1 MFKMLK
7 KYMIDINLYLIKL
20 GIIIKIK
27 QLSTVYTIT
36 LIVNF
41 QDLVWLDIIMW
52 SSTRKGCQLVVGIPA
67 KLLKVSY
74 NLATLC
80 NLTIATLCNLTIDV
94 TIAPE
99 VSLQISCKFIIT
111 WDEF

>member
-80 NLTIATLCNLTIDV
+80 NLTIDV